1 MIRKFI
7 ARLLGRPLPDSSSDS
22 STGPIASTA
31 SQREAARRADQPRV
45 HDGAKLGIDPELI
58 PGYATRVTK
67 TLQDAG
73 FKAFIVGG
81 AVRDL
86 LVGRRP
92 KDFDVATDAT
102 PEQVNATFRRSRI
115 IGRRFQIVHV
125 GFGEQTV
132 EVSTFRALADTSAP
146 PAASETAAAD
156 APTED
161 DPGVQQ
167 AEQHARGGADL
178 KSGSR
183 RERRG
188 QPVAQTRSVDESGRL
203 LRDNVFGPQH
213 EDAARRDFTI
223 NAMYYDPSSRTVL
236 DYHGGVE
243 DTKARRLRIIG
254 DATTRYREDPVR
266 MLRAVRFAA
275 KLDFTIDA
283 STAAPIAT
291 CADLIAGVPMA
302 RLFDEM
308 LKLLFCGH
316 ARAAIEQLRAQG
328 LHSGL
333 LPLLDTVLDTPDGER
348 FINAALA
355 STDARIAADKP
366 ASPGFLFAAL
376 LWPSVRRLWEQRQA
390 QDMAALPA
398 LFAAADEVLATQM
411 ENLQIQRRFVSDMK
425 EIWALQPRFDKRLGR
440 APFRLLEQPRF
451 RAAYDFL
458 LLRAEAGE
466 ADAALAEWWTEFSQ
480 SEGADRET
488 LVERAAETDTASDA
502 PRKRRRRKRKPNGDG
517 SANDGPEPDAA
528 PTSA

>member
-7 ARLLGRPLPDSSSDS
+7 ARLLGRPLPA
-22 STGPIASTA
+22 PAASTA
-31 SQREAARRADQPRV
+31 AQRDAARRADEPRV
-45 HDGAKLGIDPELI
+45 HAGATLGIDPDLI
-58 PGYATRVTK
+58 PGYATRVTS
-67 TLQDAG
+67 TLQGAG

-86 LVGRRP
+86 LVGRRT

-132 EVSTFRALADTSAP
+132 EVSTFRALAAVS
-146 PAASETAAAD
+146 AAATD
-156 APTED
+156 AGAEDPATED
-161 DPGVQQ
+161 DPGIQQ
-167 AEQHARGGADL
+167 AEQHARAGADL

-223 NAMYYDPSSRTVL
+223 NAMYYDPSTRSVL

-243 DTKARRLRIIG
+243 DTKAKRLRIIG

-275 KLDFTIDA
+275 KLDFTIDE
-283 STAAPIAT
+283 STARPIAA

-355 STDARIAADKP
+355 TTDARIAADKP

-376 LWPSVRRLWEQRQA
+376 LWPSVRRLWEQRQS
-390 QDMAALPA
+390 QDMASLPA

-425 EIWALQPRFDKRLGR
+425 EIWSLQPRFEKRLGR

-466 ADAALAEWWTEFSQ
+466 ADQELADWWTEFSQ
-480 SEGADRET
+480 SDGVDRET
-488 LVERAAETDTASDA
+488 LIERAAQTDTAEDA
-502 PRKRRRRKRKPNGDG
+502 PRKRRRRKRKPNGEGAATD
-517 SANDGPEPDAA
+517 AAEPD
-528 PTSA
+528 PTPSSA